1 MEFLLSLNE
10 PCMFTNFLLGHA
22 KCQPGYRKPAANFGI
37 VCTVD
42 KYYLSKQVA
51 DEFTRENDD
60 PLELCDHGI
69 EFICVSISP
78 CTAYSETDA

>member
-1 MEFLLSLNE
+1 
-10 PCMFTNFLLGHA
+10 MFTNFLLGHA

-51 DEFTRENDD
+51 DEFNRENDD
-60 PLELCDHGI
+60 PLN
-69 EFICVSISP
+69 CV
-78 CTAYSETDA
+78 TTG

>member
-1 MEFLLSLNE
+1 MFIKKIMEFLLCLNE

-22 KCQPGYRKPAANFGI
+22 KCQPGYKKPAANFGI

-60 PLELCDHGI
+60 PLN
-69 EFICVSISP
+69 CV
-78 CTAYSETDA
+78 TTG

>member
-51 DEFTRENDD
+51 DEFNRKNDD
-60 PLELCDHGI
+60 PLN
-69 EFICVSISP
+69 CV
-78 CTAYSETDA
+78 TTG